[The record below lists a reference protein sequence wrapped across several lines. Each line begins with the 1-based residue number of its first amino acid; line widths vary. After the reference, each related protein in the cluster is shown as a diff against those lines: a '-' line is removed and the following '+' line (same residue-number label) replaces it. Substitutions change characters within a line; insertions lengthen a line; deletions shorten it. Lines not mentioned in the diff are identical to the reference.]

1 VDLLGT
7 VRNTD
12 DGRLVLR
19 LERHLSHSP
28 ERVWSAITKVSEFP
42 AWFPGLVSQDLT
54 EGAKLRFDMTPD
66 QREHMGIPDDEDM
79 SSEGEV
85 VVHDAPHVLEYTWGA
100 EILRWELT
108 ADGDGTVLVYTDVF
122 DDRELAAQTGSSW
135 HAVLDL
141 LEAHLDG
148 RGAGTVWEL
157 EAAVHDEYQR
167 TVQVS

>member
-1 VDLLGT
+1 M
-7 VRNTD
+7 
-12 DGRLVLR
+12 LR
-19 LERHLSHSP
+19 LERRLSHSP

-42 AWFPGLVSQDLT
+42 AWFPGVVNQDLT
-54 EGAKLRFDMTPD
+54 EGAKLRFDMTSD

-85 VVHDAPHVLEYTWGA
+85 VVHDAPRVLEYTWGD

-108 ADGDGTVLVYTDVF
+108 ADGDDTALVYTDVF

-148 RGAGTVWEL
+148 RDVGTVWEL
-157 EAAVHDEYQR
+157 EAAVHDEYER
-167 TVQVS
+167 TVKVS